1 MGIMNNITTLF
12 IKILKSK
19 NLKET
24 KKNTK
29 ICYNYF
35 LNIQDELINKPNKS
49 YNIKKVIEINEYV
62 IQELYNC
69 IHIYNSKEIIDNTI
83 NKLIN
88 VITDDSNFK
97 EPLLIIKDTFN
108 DIQNIDNIVEIKN
121 KINELLDIFSKTYET
136 MMKDTREN
144 IINTDLYKQ
153 LLNINKYVIDE
164 LNKCL
169 KDDDIINIKNQIKII
184 NEYLVNNDFYNNKS
198 FV

>member
-1 MGIMNNITTLF
+1 MNNITTLF

>member
-1 MGIMNNITTLF
+1 MNNITTLF

-19 NLKET
+19 NLKQS

-35 LNIQDELINKPNKS
+35 LNIQNELKNKPDKS
-49 YNIKKVIEINEYV
+49 YNVKKVIEINEYV

-69 IHIYNSKEIIDNTI
+69 INVYNSKELIDNTI

-108 DIQNIDNIVEIKN
+108 DIQNIEDIEEIKL
-121 KINELLDIFSKTYET
+121 KISELLDIFSKTYET
-136 MMKDTREN
+136 MIKDTREN

-169 KDDDIINIKNQIKII
+169 KNDDIINIKNQIKII

>member
-1 MGIMNNITTLF
+1 L
-12 IKILKSK
+12 
-19 NLKET
+19 
-24 KKNTK
+24 
-29 ICYNYF
+29 
-35 LNIQDELINKPNKS
+35 
-49 YNIKKVIEINEYV
+49 
-62 IQELYNC
+62 
-69 IHIYNSKEIIDNTI
+69 IDNTI

-108 DIQNIDNIVEIKN
+108 DIQNIEDIEKIKL
-121 KINELLDIFSKTYET
+121 KISELLNIFSKTYET
-136 MMKDTREN
+136 MIKDTRKN

-169 KDDDIINIKNQIKII
+169 KDDDIINIKNQIKIL
-184 NEYLVNNDFYNNKS
+184 NEYLINNDFYNNKS

>member
-1 MGIMNNITTLF
+1 MGVIDNITTLF

-49 YNIKKVIEINEYV
+49 YNVKKVIEINNYV

-69 IHIYNSKEIIDNTI
+69 INIYNSKEIIDNTI

-108 DIQNIDNIVEIKN
+108 DIQNIDNNDEIKN
-121 KINELLDIFSKTYET
+121 KINELLNIFSKTYET
-136 MMKDTREN
+136 MIKDKEK
-144 IINTDLYKQ
+144 ILLILICINNY
-153 LLNINKYVIDE
+153 
-164 LNKCL
+164 
-169 KDDDIINIKNQIKII
+169 
-184 NEYLVNNDFYNNKS
+184 
-198 FV
+198 

>member
-1 MGIMNNITTLF
+1 M
-12 IKILKSK
+12 
-19 NLKET
+19 
-24 KKNTK
+24 
-29 ICYNYF
+29 
-35 LNIQDELINKPNKS
+35 
-49 YNIKKVIEINEYV
+49 
-62 IQELYNC
+62 
-69 IHIYNSKEIIDNTI
+69 IDNTI

-108 DIQNIDNIVEIKN
+108 DIQNIEDIEKIKL
-121 KINELLDIFSKTYET
+121 KISELLNIFSKTYET
-136 MMKDTREN
+136 MIKDTRKN

-169 KDDDIINIKNQIKII
+169 KDDDIINIKNQIKIL
-184 NEYLVNNDFYNNKS
+184 NEYLINNDFYNNKS